1 MAEDLEWN
9 AEVNDK
15 ASDVL
20 EQIQGEV
27 QDTSAA
33 TGEMAGQTSTAA
45 KAISKVRGVAGGAAK
60 ALGGLAAAGAATA
73 TAIGVKSVQAASD
86 FSASI
91 SEATAKVDASQQT
104 LKQFEQAAIQA
115 GAESAHSAT
124 KAGDALGFLAQSGFD
139 ANESVEALPQTLQLA
154 TAGNLEVAQAA
165 DIASN
170 VLTGM
175 SLEVEELT
183 RVSDVLVKT
192 QASTNTS
199 TQQLGQA
206 FAEVAPQ
213 AEAVGMTL
221 EQTSAIIGKLGNA
234 GIQGSKGGTALKN
247 AMAQIQMPSSR
258 AESALRNLGISLQT
272 ASGEARGLIPIL
284 RDLERQEAS
293 SAQMTKIFGREA
305 GPAMQALLAQGID
318 GLRGFE
324 SELQSVQGTSEGMA
338 DFMNQSM
345 SGQFNILKGSVQT
358 LLITIGQ
365 QFSPV
370 LRELTSRATE
380 LTNSLRANDAVMR
393 QLKEGGILAVRV
405 FADFMDMAQPLVTVL
420 TKIGRTV
427 IIVKEGYQ
435 QLAAAIKFTVNVYQA
450 LWEQIKGNEEAAL
463 KQMNQAEKA
472 IQDSVEA
479 RKRAVAQEHR
489 LEQVRRRLNRGLAKG
504 SSFLRDVADSAAGAE
519 RTEKSLADRERQ
531 LREEIQKG
539 NSEMGTR
546 IDLQRELA
554 NVQKKQELERKRAK
568 LGQLQTNIGTMSGE
582 QRQRMRQQIIGLKGE
597 IATLESQLQGGGSQ
611 SDRSRGSDTTQATP
625 NPPNP
630 SPDPAGSQGPS
641 QAELD
646 RREEIADIQEKINRA
661 ERRGRKEKAARLEAQ
676 KELVPLNQKASD
688 ILEGGV
694 EDRQERIRLQ
704 EIQNKQTKVQR
715 DLEQELSQIRSSE
728 KEAATQRRVNRMLE
742 RATKLR
748 QQGKRTRA
756 VVLKFQAQ
764 KQKLE
769 ARELSDAE
777 RSKRLAQLR
786 LRLQQQLAR
795 AKKDGAEAEKK
806 AADESKR
813 LTENQRDA
821 FDNIQGGVQAAGDLA
836 QIINDVAGGSSKV
849 SEAISGVQTTVSS
862 GTSAIK
868 SAMSG
873 DVIGAIQGGIKAVG
887 GIVKTIKGLSN
898 NNPEQRRRKQRKK
911 QIENLRDQVRTL
923 RNQRRTR
930 AEMREDVKAGN
941 LAALREANRESLRPV
956 NVVFQ
961 GNTFMERSER
971 VQRRVDRAQRDGQ
984 RSRL

>member
-1 MAEDLEWN
+1 VAEDLEWN

-27 QDTSAA
+27 QDTSTA

-104 LKQFEQAAIQA
+104 LKQFEQAAIEA

-124 KAGDALGFLAQSGFD
+124 KAGDALGFLAQAGFD

-154 TAGNLEVAQAA
+154 TAGNLEVANAA

-192 QASTNTS
+192 QADTNTS

-221 EQTSAIIGKLGNA
+221 EQTSAIIGRLGNA
-234 GIQGSKGGTALKN
+234 GIQGSKAGTALKN

-258 AESALRNLGISLQT
+258 AESALKNLGISLQT

-318 GLRGFE
+318 GLRDFE
-324 SELQSVQGTSEGMA
+324 GELQNVQGTSEEMA
-338 DFMNQSM
+338 DFMNQSLA
-345 SGQFNILKGSVQT
+345 GQFNILQGSIDT

-365 QFSPV
+365 QFAPV
-370 LRELTSRATE
+370 MKSLAERTTE
-380 LTNSLRANDAVMR
+380 LTNTLRGNQKMMKRLQRGFIDLVDLMGAMARAAVPVV
-393 QLKEGGILAVRV
+393 K
-405 FADFMDMAQPLVTVL
+405 VL
-420 TKIGRTV
+420 GEIGRQSNNVLKGLQT
-427 IIVKEGYQ
+427 IGEAGAYTWNKYHE
-435 QLAAAIKFTVNVYQA
+435 QLAET
-450 LWEQIKGNEEAAL
+450 
-463 KQMNQAEKA
+463 
-472 IQDSVEA
+472 
-479 RKRAVAQEHR
+479 
-489 LEQVRRRLNRGLAKG
+489 
-504 SSFLRDVADSAAGAE
+504 AGM
-519 RTEKSLADRERQ
+519 TEKSVEFQNAAAEAQNKILEINERREKQ
-531 LREEIQKG
+531 NSTLTEIQQKLNSSLYDTSKFLDDVANGARQTADDQQSLVQKERELRDALESG
-539 NSEMGTR
+539 NQELGTR
-546 IDLQRELA
+546 LEKQRKLHR
-554 NVQKKQELERKRAK
+554 VQQKQKLEEKRAK
-568 LGQLQTNIGTMSGE
+568 LGQLKTNIGAMSGE

-597 IATLESQLQGGGSQ
+597 IATLESQVRQTAPSGDSGGSGG
-611 SDRSRGSDTTQATP
+611 DG
-625 NPPNP
+625 P
-630 SPDPAGSQGPS
+630 SPDPTPDPSSDPAGSQGPS

-646 RREEIADIQEKINRA
+646 RREQIGDIQEKINRA
-661 ERRGRKEKAARLEAQ
+661 ERRGRKEKIAKLEAQ
-676 KELVPLNQKASD
+676 KELVPLNQEASD
-688 ILEGGV
+688 ILEDGV
-694 EDRQERIRLQ
+694 EGRQERIRLQ

-715 DLEQELSQIRSSE
+715 DLEQELAKIRSSE

-777 RSKRLAQLR
+777 RSKRLAELR

-795 AKKDGAEAEKK
+795 AKKDGAEAEKV
-806 AADESKR
+806 AAEESKKVAK
-813 LTENQRDA
+813 QQGQV
-821 FDNIQGGVQAAGDLA
+821 FQKIQSGVRTADQLSGQLLEAAGASDKLQSGASTAMSAIDSGVQAAQQFAKGNIFGGIMSSIQGIGGLVSDLIG
-836 QIINDVAGGSSKV
+836 QGSSK
-849 SEAISGVQTTVSS
+849 EARQ
-862 GTSAIK
+862 
-868 SAMSG
+868 
-873 DVIGAIQGGIKAVG
+873 
-887 GIVKTIKGLSN
+887 
-898 NNPEQRRRKQRKK
+898 KK
-911 QIENLRDQVRTL
+911 QIKNLREQVRTF

-971 VQRRVDRAQRDGQ
+971 VQRRVDQAQQDGR